1 MQVDSQ
7 EENIMGRRTHN
18 QTENMTE
25 EAAVPEP
32 RSEQPQTPTPGTIW
46 RVAGNGQE
54 KASGDGGPA
63 LEAGMHPKAIAFGPD
78 RCLYLC
84 DNLYV
89 SEHTRNCSVRKI
101 DTSGKITR
109 VAGNGEPQLSGMGG
123 PAVDAGI
130 GWPRGIAVDTD
141 GDFYFST
148 DPDETGNVVLKVDG
162 SANHTISVF
171 AGGGQG
177 EGDHPTD
184 LRLEWV
190 EAVAIGP
197 DSHVYFADRA
207 DGRVWKVN
215 KAGTTATVV
224 AGNGDTSYRW
234 VQGRPTEVPIGKPYG
249 LAFDTS
255 GTLYIS
261 TGRGF
266 VYKVSPSRDKLT
278 TVFPFTPEY
287 GEPKSGVYGICMGQ
301 HGVLFASLS
310 PEIVGVLT
318 PGSAEIETIAGKHM
332 QSGYEGDGGLATN
345 ALLRTPRDARLLG
358 GDLFIVDR
366 GNDRIRKI
374 VGVDKPVTLVDPT
387 VAPKKI
393 APFQSTEVVLSWQ
406 VVCDRN
412 VSDALVSV
420 ELPTGMEFITSD
432 RNGSTSGRVVTI
444 PLGDLAQGTSTTVQV
459 TTRTTATAAGVL
471 TVPARVSATDTE
483 KKPVR
488 SWTSFAGLI
497 VATAA
502 SVY

>member
-1 MQVDSQ
+1 
-7 EENIMGRRTHN
+7 
-18 QTENMTE
+18 
-25 EAAVPEP
+25 
-32 RSEQPQTPTPGTIW
+32 
-46 RVAGNGQE
+46 
-54 KASGDGGPA
+54 
-63 LEAGMHPKAIAFGPD
+63 
-78 RCLYLC
+78 
-84 DNLYV
+84 
-89 SEHTRNCSVRKI
+89 
-101 DTSGKITR
+101 
-109 VAGNGEPQLSGMGG
+109 
-123 PAVDAGI
+123 
-130 GWPRGIAVDTD
+130 
-141 GDFYFST
+141 
-148 DPDETGNVVLKVDG
+148 
-162 SANHTISVF
+162 
-171 AGGGQG
+171 
-177 EGDHPTD
+177 
-184 LRLEWV
+184 
-190 EAVAIGP
+190 
-197 DSHVYFADRA
+197 
-207 DGRVWKVN
+207 
-215 KAGTTATVV
+215 
-224 AGNGDTSYRW
+224 
-234 VQGRPTEVPIGKPYG
+234 
-249 LAFDTS
+249 
-255 GTLYIS
+255 
-261 TGRGF
+261 
-266 VYKVSPSRDKLT
+266 
-278 TVFPFTPEY
+278 
-287 GEPKSGVYGICMGQ
+287 
-301 HGVLFASLS
+301 
-310 PEIVGVLT
+310 
-318 PGSAEIETIAGKHM
+318 M